1 MIYITCDKSPEIFS
15 WAALRRRRRRL
26 RRGGGGSHNSA
37 KKAEGKDF
45 HDHLRSLCVLQ
56 KFGLQPFCRRSTG
69 GRCQAVSRKN
79 LFPSP
84 LCVNKPANF
93 SDPQFIHWESQQVS
107 PNFSDEVWK
116 ITPHQTNS
124 ICAFET
130 CLKKTIYLSLNPH
143 KDKHQMTRPNFPNCC
158 MTNTLKDVQYCW
170 PHHILKNKHSYTWTQ
185 QTETCRIFLYIQRLR
200 IPKFGF
206 IVLTKLFGS
215 FESLTLNSL
224 NGIAFGLGDDG

>member
-1 MIYITCDKSPEIFS
+1 MIYIIYDIDKSPEIFS

-26 RRGGGGSHNSA
+26 RRGGGRSHNSA

-45 HDHLRSLCVLQ
+45 HDHLRSLCVPQ
-56 KFGLQPFCRRSTG
+56 KFGPQPFCRRSTG
-69 GRCQAVSRKN
+69 GRCQAVSPKN

-124 ICAFET
+124 ICSFKICIKT
-130 CLKKTIYLSLNPH
+130 TIYLSFNPH
-143 KDKHQMTRPNFPNCC
+143 QDQHQMTRPNFQKFVWQILWKMFNTADLVIPSR
-158 MTNTLKDVQYCW
+158 TNTAIHGLNKQKLVESSFTFKDL
-170 PHHILKNKHSYTWTQ
+170 IF
-185 QTETCRIFLYIQRLR
+185 QTLA
-200 IPKFGF
+200 
-206 IVLTKLFGS
+206 S
-215 FESLTLNSL
+215 
-224 NGIAFGLGDDG
+224 

>member
-1 MIYITCDKSPEIFS
+1 MIYIIYDKSPEIFS
-15 WAALRRRRRRL
+15 WAALRRRRL
-26 RRGGGGSHNSA
+26 RRGGGRSHNSA

-45 HDHLRSLCVLQ
+45 HDHLRSLWILQ
-56 KFGLQPFCRRSTG
+56 KFGPQPFCRRSTG
-69 GRCQAVSRKN
+69 GRCQAVSPKN

-124 ICAFET
+124 ICSFKICIKT
-130 CLKKTIYLSLNPH
+130 TIYLSFNPH
-143 KDKHQMTRPNFPNCC
+143 QDQHQMTRPNFRKFVWQILC
-158 MTNTLKDVQYCW
+158 LKDVQYCW
-170 PHHILKNKHSYTWTQ
+170 PHHTLKNKHSNTWTQ
-185 QTETCRIFLYIQRLR
+185 QTETCRIFLYIQRLK
-200 IPKFGF
+200 IPNFGF

-224 NGIAFGLGDDG
+224 NGTAFGRGDDG

>member
-1 MIYITCDKSPEIFS
+1 MIYILYDKSPEIFS
-15 WAALRRRRRRL
+15 WAALRRRRLR
-26 RRGGGGSHNSA
+26 RRGGRSHNSA

-56 KFGLQPFCRRSTG
+56 NFGLQPFCRRSTG
-69 GRCQAVSRKN
+69 GRCQAVSPKN